1 MKTGKNMAVEQLL
14 RLSLKLVEI
23 FYFYLNFFQKNPGLF
38 LIYEFQSS
46 YKPKEG
52 DFSNG
57 RGYPIK
63 IHHESLFF
71 SKEVG

>member
-1 MKTGKNMAVEQLL
+1 MAVEQLL

-23 FYFYLNFFQKNPGLF
+23 FYFYLKIKKNPGLF

-46 YKPKEG
+46 HKPTEG
-52 DFSNG
+52 DFSNS

-63 IHHESLFF
+63 IHHDSPY
-71 SKEVG
+71 